1 MLALSALAA
10 AAAFLGCENL
20 EHGAIAVSVLAG
32 ASMLAFLLKSNAPKI
47 RDKENAAALA
57 SAQSGVIGK
66 IAVVCQEITRGNF
79 EARITNIDQT
89 GRLGDVQHAVNGMID
104 RCDAFVREATASMEA
119 VSRKIY
125 YRSILYGGLQG
136 SFRVAAEII
145 NGAVRAQGM
154 AVEQA
159 RREAAAEQAKIIGSI
174 SGGLQSL
181 ANGDLTFRL
190 VDLPETYSQIRDNF
204 NSAMARLQEM
214 TKAISAATSEVS
226 SATGEISAGTTDLSQ
241 RTEEQAASLEETSA
255 SMEKMATTVKQ
266 NAENAQQANQSA
278 NAARQV
284 ADRGGK
290 VAAKAVEAMA
300 RIENSSRKIA
310 DIIGMIDEIAR
321 QTNLLALN
329 AAVEAARAGDAGR
342 GFAVVA
348 TEVRSL
354 ALRSSQA
361 AKDIADLIVNSGVQV
376 KDGVG
381 LVNQMGGALTE
392 IVGSIDSV
400 ADIVA
405 NIAVA
410 STEQSRGIDEINVR
424 LAQVEGATHQN
435 SSLVEE
441 NAVTAKMLEEQ
452 ANAMDE
458 CVAFFKFET
467 ELAGKG
473 HPRPAE
479 AERHPRHVA

>member
-1 MLALSALAA
+1 M
-10 AAAFLGCENL
+10 
-20 EHGAIAVSVLAG
+20 
-32 ASMLAFLLKSNAPKI
+32 
-47 RDKENAAALA
+47 AALA
-57 SAQSGVIGK
+57 MSSALVNAMIHRRDADIREANDVIGT
-66 IAVVCQEITRGNF
+66 IAVVGQEITREILRRGSLTSTKRA
-79 EARITNIDQT
+79 E
-89 GRLGDVQHAVNGMID
+89 LSDVQHAVNYMID

-119 VSRKIY
+119 VSRNIY

-145 NGAVRAQGM
+145 NGAVRAQGT

-159 RREAAAEQAKIIGSI
+159 RREAAAAQAKIIGSL
-174 SGGLQSL
+174 SGGLRSL

-190 VDLPETYSQIRDNF
+190 TDFPETYGEIRDNF

-226 SATGEISAGTTDLSQ
+226 ECDRDFSEGTTDLSQ

-266 NAENAQQANQSA
+266 NAENAQQANRSA
-278 NAARQV
+278 NAAREV

-290 VAAKAVEAMA
+290 VTAKAVEAMA
-300 RIENSSRKIA
+300 QIENSSRKIA

-329 AAVEAARAGDAGR
+329 AAIEAARAGDSGR

-361 AKDIADLIVNSGVQV
+361 AKTS
-376 KDGVG
+376 
-381 LVNQMGGALTE
+381 
-392 IVGSIDSV
+392 
-400 ADIVA
+400 
-405 NIAVA
+405 
-410 STEQSRGIDEINVR
+410 
-424 LAQVEGATHQN
+424 
-435 SSLVEE
+435 
-441 NAVTAKMLEEQ
+441 
-452 ANAMDE
+452 
-458 CVAFFKFET
+458 
-467 ELAGKG
+467 
-473 HPRPAE
+473 PP
-479 AERHPRHVA
+479 